1 MPEGAAS
8 VPEAVPEP
16 RTEPTSRPRRPRPR
30 RALLIAA
37 GALLAAGLVFGTVV
51 GNLMDTGS
59 SWTAHREKASSAV
72 LSLPPHYKR
81 LDARTA
87 AGGRIVVYGTGTLRV
102 RLTEWDGATGSPLN
116 EAKTLSVGTSRP
128 QYTRTSFRGNK
139 DAVLLDT
146 TYQQSGVPTRIMA
159 LIIRTAD
166 GRMYELRVDMP
177 KGTPDEKKGTALFKG
192 ARARL
197 ALTEK

>member
-1 MPEGAAS
+1 MS
-8 VPEAVPEP
+8 
-16 RTEPTSRPRRPRPR
+16 
-30 RALLIAA
+30 
-37 GALLAAGLVFGTVV
+37 
-51 GNLMDTGS
+51 
-59 SWTAHREKASSAV
+59 
-72 LSLPPHYKR
+72 
-81 LDARTA
+81 
-87 AGGRIVVYGTGTLRV
+87 
-102 RLTEWDGATGSPLN
+102 LTERDGTTTSSLT
-116 EAKTLSVGTSRP
+116 EARSLTQGTSNP

-139 DAVLLDT
+139 DAILADT
-146 TYQQSGVPTRIMA
+146 TYEQSGVPTRAMA